1 MSDLLYDE
9 IIELQKS
16 YKTVLVKTLDSLFE
30 KDTRAILDE
39 INVFWHKNKRL
50 VQSALEYLST
60 PYRTYIFTAATILD
74 LADYEH
80 YPFLCFGD
88 HHIWDDPIY
97 GYIYMALNS
106 PEEKFNDKMRN
117 QIRATIKDNIEILE
131 KVHEKIFVLPVRL
144 LSGIDK
150 DQIQD
155 ATEQAFFS
163 LFTVRPHSLDEYYE
177 SYNTI
182 DDIVLG
188 LHKSVESAILLNK
201 TDKNSDDLKHRF
213 SVYKSKNILPL
224 PKDASDATVFSFALR
239 SYLSQ
244 AFDILFTCSGYQ
256 LTPYI
261 RSKVTL
267 MYLSRLLGNYVASAE
282 YETLIFKSSVAYLH
296 HTSFDKE
303 KYAFIELDEFV
314 QRIKDTG
321 FEQRVFNSLR
331 ANQISMDTFSVT
343 KTIEIINWELTCC
356 FEKQS

>member
-16 YKTVLVKTLDSLFE
+16 YKAVLVEASDSLFE
-30 KDTRAILDE
+30 KDTGAVLDE

-88 HHIWDDPIY
+88 HHVWDDPIY

-131 KVHEKIFVLPVRL
+131 KVNDKIFVLPVRL

-150 DQIQD
+150 DLVQD

-188 LHKSVESAILLNK
+188 LHKGVESAILLNK
-201 TDKNSDDLKHRF
+201 TDKSSDDLKHRF
-213 SVYKSKNILPL
+213 SVYKLKNILPL
-224 PKDASDATVFSFALR
+224 PNAATDAVIFSFALR

-244 AFDILFTCSGYQ
+244 AFDILLTCSGYQ

-261 RSKVTL
+261 RSRTTFQ
-267 MYLSRLLGNYVASAE
+267 YLLILSGNLADSAE
-282 YETLIFKSSVAYLH
+282 YEALIFRSSIAHIH
-296 HTSFDKE
+296 HNSFDKMN
-303 KYAFIELDEFV
+303 YTSIAINEFV
-314 QRIKDTG
+314 QKIKDSN
-321 FEQRVFNSLR
+321 FEKRVFDSLL
-331 ANQISMDTFSVT
+331 ANQITMKTPSVT
-343 KTIEIINWELTCC
+343 KTAEIIKKELSCC
-356 FEKQS
+356 FDK